1 MTSNQATLKD
11 VISRMYI
18 MIKGSITKNLIF
30 FAIPLFVGQ
39 LLQQLY
45 NVVDSVVV
53 GNVLGKEALAAVST
67 TGSLIFLMVGF
78 INGLFMGNSVIIGN
92 RYGAGDYEGVKKAA
106 HTGIAFAIIM
116 GIVMTV
122 WGYFFTPTLLKWMG
136 TPSDVIP
143 SSVLYFKIYFLGG
156 LGNIMYSACCGVF
169 QAMGDSKRPLY
180 YLVVSTVINTILDIT
195 FVKYLGFGIAGA
207 AFATIIAQFVSAI
220 LAFSKLTMVD
230 GPHRIY
236 LRNIRIDRITLAKEL
251 RIGFPTGIQNSV
263 IAIGNVVVQSNI
275 NAFGSVAM
283 AGCGSYFKLEGF
295 VFLPITCM
303 CMALTTFVSQNLGAG
318 KIKRVKKGTVIGS
331 AIGISCAEIVGVIV
345 FAFAPILLRMFSRE
359 ADVLAIGTTQAR
371 TESLFYCLLALSHC
385 LAGIYRGAGKTTVPM
400 IVMLSS
406 WCLLRITYITIIVRL
421 IPVVNVIFWA
431 YPLTWSVSSIVFI
444 IYYFKGKWLLN
455 VLSEG
460 NMRKDRIT
468 VT

>member
-1 MTSNQATLKD
+1 MT
-11 VISRMYI
+11 
-18 MIKGSITKNLIF
+18 KGSITKNLIS
-30 FAIPLFVGQ
+30 FAIPLFFGQ

-78 INGLFMGNSVIIGN
+78 IGGLFMGNSVIIGKS
-92 RYGAGDYEGVKKAA
+92 YGAKDYDRVSAAA
-106 HTGIAFAIIM
+106 HTGITFAIIM

-122 WGYFFTPTLLKWMG
+122 WGYFFTPVLLGWMG
-136 TPSDVIP
+136 TPADVMNN
-143 SSVLYFKIYFLGG
+143 SVTYFKIYFLGG
-156 LGNIMYSACCGVF
+156 LGNIMYNACCGIF

-180 YLVVSTVINTILDIT
+180 YLMVSTILNTILDIT
-195 FVKYLGFGIAGA
+195 FVKFLGFGIGGA
-207 AFATIIAQFVSAI
+207 ALATVIAQFVSAG
-220 LAFSKLTMVD
+220 LAFYRLTRVD

-236 LRNIRIDRITLAKEL
+236 LSKLHIDKPILAKEL
-251 RIGFPTGIQNSV
+251 SIGFPTGIQNSV

-303 CMALTTFVSQNLGAG
+303 SMALTTFVSQNLGAG
-318 KIKRVKKGTVIGS
+318 EVNRVKKGSKIGS
-331 AIGISCAEIVGVIV
+331 LISITCAEIIGVLV
-345 FAFAPILLRMFSRE
+345 FTLSPYLLRIFSGDPE
-359 ADVLAIGTTQAR
+359 VLAIGATQAR
-371 TESLFYCLLALSHC
+371 TESLFYFLLALSHC
-385 LAGIYRGAGKTTVPM
+385 LAGTYRGAGKTTVPM

-406 WCLLRITYITIIVRL
+406 WCLLRITYITIIVHF

-431 YPLTWSVSSIVFI
+431 YPLTWSVSSIIFI
-444 IYYFKGKWLLN
+444 IYYFKGKWIKIGIN
-455 VLSEG
+455 
-460 NMRKDRIT
+460 
-468 VT
+468 

>member
-1 MTSNQATLKD
+1 MT
-11 VISRMYI
+11 
-18 MIKGSITKNLIF
+18 KGSITKNLVF
-30 FAIPLFVGQ
+30 FAIPLFFGQ

-78 INGLFMGNSVIIGN
+78 INGLFMGSSVIIGKS
-92 RYGAGDYEGVKKAA
+92 YGAKDLKRVSMAT
-106 HTGIAFAIIM
+106 HTGIAFAVIM
-116 GIVMTV
+116 GIAMSVV
-122 WGYFFTPTLLKWMG
+122 GYFFIPVILGWMG
-136 TPSDVIP
+136 TPADVMDN
-143 SSVLYFKIYFLGG
+143 SVLYFKIYFLGG

-180 YLVVSTVINTILDIT
+180 YLMVSTLINTVLDIA
-195 FVKYLGFGIAGA
+195 FVKFLGFGIAGA
-207 AFATIIAQFVSAI
+207 ALATIIAQFVSAI
-220 LAFSKLTMVD
+220 LAFVKLTRVQ

-236 LRNIRIDRITLAKEL
+236 LSQLRMDRDLLRKEL
-251 RIGFPTGIQNSV
+251 ALGFPTGIQNSV

-318 KIKRVKKGTVIGS
+318 ELERVKKGTVIGS
-331 AIGISCAEIVGVIV
+331 AISVGCAELIGVIV
-345 FAFAPILLRMFSRE
+345 FTCAPFLLRMFSSE
-359 ADVLAIGTTQAR
+359 AEVLKIGATQAR

-431 YPLTWSVSSIVFI
+431 YPLTWSVSTIIFI
-444 IYYFKGKWLLN
+444 IYYFKGKWL
-455 VLSEG
+455 
-460 NMRKDRIT
+460 RQ
-468 VT
+468 

>member
-1 MTSNQATLKD
+1 MT
-11 VISRMYI
+11 
-18 MIKGSITKNLIF
+18 KGSITKNLIA
-30 FAIPLFVGQ
+30 FAIPLFFGQ

-78 INGLFMGNSVIIGN
+78 INGLFMGNSVIIGK
-92 RYGAGDYEGVKKAA
+92 RYGAGDHEGVSIAT

-136 TPSDVIP
+136 TPADVMP
-143 SSVLYFKIYFLGG
+143 NSVLYFKIYFLGG
-156 LGNIMYSACCGVF
+156 LGNILYGACCGVF

-180 YLVVSTVINTILDIT
+180 YLIVSTFLNTILDIS
-195 FVKYLGFGIAGA
+195 FVKFLGFGIGGA
-207 AFATIIAQFVSAI
+207 ALATVIAQFVSAI
-220 LAFSKLTMVD
+220 LAFVKLTRVD
-230 GPHRIY
+230 GPHRIF
-236 LRNIRIDRITLAKEL
+236 IRKLWMDWATLGKEL
-251 RIGFPTGIQNSV
+251 KIGFPTGIQNSV

-318 KIKRVKKGTVIGS
+318 EVNRVKKGAVIGS
-331 AIGISCAEIVGVIV
+331 AIGISCAEIIGVIV
-345 FAFAPILLRMFSRE
+345 FAFTPILLRMFSSDAE
-359 ADVLAIGTTQAR
+359 VIAIGTTQAR

-406 WCLLRITYITIIVRL
+406 WCLLRITYITINVRI
-421 IPVVNVIFWA
+421 IPIVNVIFWA

-444 IYYFKGKWLLN
+444 IYYFKGKWI
-455 VLSEG
+455 
-460 NMRKDRIT
+460 RIG
-468 VT
+468 VN

>member
-1 MTSNQATLKD
+1 MT
-11 VISRMYI
+11 
-18 MIKGSITKNLIF
+18 KGSIIKNLIL
-30 FAIPLFVGQ
+30 FAIPLFFGQ

-78 INGLFMGNSVIIGN
+78 INGLFMGNSVIIGK
-92 RYGAGDYEGVKKAA
+92 RYGAGDNEGVKIAA
-106 HTGIAFAIIM
+106 HTGIAFAIVM
-116 GIVMTV
+116 GLVMTG
-122 WGYFFTPTLLKWMG
+122 WGYFFTPTLLRWMG
-136 TPSDVIP
+136 TPADVMP

-156 LGNIMYSACCGVF
+156 LGNILYSACCGVF

-180 YLVVSTVINTILDIT
+180 YLIVSTVLNTVLDIT
-195 FVKYLGFGIAGA
+195 FVKFMGLGIGGA
-207 AFATIIAQFVSAI
+207 ALATVIAQFVSAV
-220 LAFSKLTMVD
+220 LAFVKLTMVD

-236 LRNIRIDRITLAKEL
+236 LRQLRMDRVTLAKEL

-318 KIKRVKKGTVIGS
+318 EVKRVKKGAAIGS
-331 AIGISCAEIVGVIV
+331 AIGISCAEIIGVIV
-345 FAFAPILLRMFSRE
+345 FVFAPILLRMFSSE
-359 ADVLAIGTTQAR
+359 AEVIAIGTTQAR

-406 WCLLRITYITIIVRL
+406 WCLLRITYITVIVHI
-421 IPVVNVIFWA
+421 IPVINVIFWA

-444 IYYFKGKWLLN
+444 IYYFKGKWLN
-455 VLSEG
+455 IG
-460 NMRKDRIT
+460 TN
-468 VT
+468 

>member
-1 MTSNQATLKD
+1 MT
-11 VISRMYI
+11 
-18 MIKGSITKNLIF
+18 KGSITKNLIL
-30 FAIPLFVGQ
+30 FAIPLFFGQ

-78 INGLFMGNSVIIGN
+78 INGLFMGSSVIIGK
-92 RYGAGDYEGVKKAA
+92 RYGAGDRKGVSIAA
-106 HTGIAFAIIM
+106 HTGIAFAVIM

-122 WGYFFTPTLLKWMG
+122 WGYFFTPHLLSWMG
-136 TPSDVIP
+136 TPSDVMP
-143 SSVLYFKIYFLGG
+143 NSVLYFKIYFLGG

-169 QAMGDSKRPLY
+169 QAMGDSRHPLY
-180 YLVVSTVINTILDIT
+180 YLAVSTVINTVLDIF
-195 FVKYLGFGIAGA
+195 FVKYTELGIGGA
-207 AFATIIAQFVSAI
+207 ALATIIAQFISAV
-220 LAFSKLTMVD
+220 LAFYKLTRVD
-230 GPHRIY
+230 GPHRIFIKQ
-236 LRNIRIDRITLAKEL
+236 LRMDGPTIKKEL
-251 RIGFPTGIQNSV
+251 MMGFPTGIQNSV

-275 NAFGSVAM
+275 NAFGAVAM

-318 KIKRVKKGTVIGS
+318 EIKRVKRGNMVGC
-331 AIGISCAEIVGVIV
+331 AIGVGCAEVIGVIV
-345 FAFAPILLRMFSRE
+345 YLFAPLLLRMFSQE
-359 ADVLAIGTTQAR
+359 AEVLAIGATQAR
-371 TESLFYCLLALSHC
+371 TESLFFCLLALSHC

-431 YPLTWSVSSIVFI
+431 YPLTWSVSSIIFI
-444 IYYFKGKWLLN
+444 IYYFKGRWLKIGTN
-455 VLSEG
+455 
-460 NMRKDRIT
+460 
-468 VT
+468 

>member
-1 MTSNQATLKD
+1 MT
-11 VISRMYI
+11 
-18 MIKGSITKNLIF
+18 KGSITKSLIT
-30 FAIPLFVGQ
+30 FAIPLFFGQ

-45 NVVDSVVV
+45 NVVDSIVV

-78 INGLFMGNSVIIGN
+78 INGLFMGNSVIIGK
-92 RYGAGDYEGVKKAA
+92 RYGAGEYEGVSIAS
-106 HTGIAFAIIM
+106 HTGIAFAILM

-136 TPSDVIP
+136 TPADVMP
-143 SSVLYFKIYFLGG
+143 RSVLYFKIYFLGG
-156 LGNIMYSACCGVF
+156 LGNILYSACCGVF

-180 YLVVSTVINTILDIT
+180 YLIVSTVLNTILDIS
-195 FVKYLGFGIAGA
+195 FVKFLGFGIGGA
-207 AFATIIAQFVSAI
+207 ALATVIAQFVSAI
-220 LAFSKLTMVD
+220 LAFVKLTRVD
-230 GPHRIY
+230 GPHRIFISK
-236 LRNIRIDRITLAKEL
+236 LRMDKTTLGKEL
-251 RIGFPTGIQNSV
+251 KIGFPTGIQNSV

-318 KIKRVKKGTVIGS
+318 EIKRVKKGTVIGS
-331 AIGISCAEIVGVIV
+331 AIGISCAEIIGVIV
-345 FAFAPILLRMFSRE
+345 FAFAPVLLRMFSSDAE
-359 ADVLAIGTTQAR
+359 VLTIGTTQAR

-421 IPVVNVIFWA
+421 IPIVNVIFWA
-431 YPLTWSVSSIVFI
+431 YPLTWSVSSVVFI
-444 IYYFKGKWLLN
+444 IYYFKGKWLKI
-455 VLSEG
+455 G
-460 NMRKDRIT
+460 IA
-468 VT
+468 